1 MKNFTLFNQVNLL
14 QSFCKRMA
22 TATTSCAHSY
32 KRYYLLLT
40 ILLFVGVNNAWA
52 GHGFFT
58 DNACGIKLNY
68 SGSTTTEIK
77 QNNSGASTYALKTV
91 SKLYLKGWWLAA
103 WENTDD
109 FNGSEKG
116 ILYYK
121 VYLDGNPSSSFT
133 SKNHTYYNWGGWSK
147 GSQNVWLGDDGLN
160 INILDGLVGGNYIF
174 EYYFTMGSE
183 YLSNGSNN
191 YKISFTYNPTFT
203 VSVKAGTGGTV
214 AASSVTAGN
223 INAVTLPKATPNA
236 GYSFLNWEV
245 TTGDIKLSNETSA
258 STATVKARSAG
269 TVTASFKANQYTV
282 TLDNQGATTPGAAE
296 VIATYK
302 AAMPSIANNLPKKT
316 GYDFGGYWTVVGGT
330 GTKYYNG
337 TGSSAKSWDI
347 PNNTTTLYAKWTAH
361 EYTVHFNANGGEGT
375 MEDQPF
381 TYDVEKVLSPNSF
394 NRTGYTFAGWAT
406 SAKGSVVYGDQQPVK
421 NLTPTKNGDITL
433 YAQWTPNTYT
443 VQFNANGG
451 DGSMDNQEFI
461 YDETKNLSKNIFSKE
476 GCIFTGWDTAADGS
490 GTSYTDQQSVSNLV
504 TEGTITLYAQ
514 WSTANCKWIEID
526 KDDIQPA
533 DEVVVTMGNSTT
545 VYALHNSEKITNS
558 PKALQVTVQDGVLM
572 GDEFAN
578 YGWYLTKIDGGYQ
591 LQSCS
596 DASKYL
602 YGVASYIT
610 LGKTPT
616 TFSIYQDLETKNECF
631 AYIITDKVYYLNHG
645 TEGGQPAWKRFETPS
660 LKSNT
665 LKFYKKTCLPDNEY
679 WVTWDAREGLFD
691 DGKSSKIE
699 HYQAGDALPIPTP
712 TRKGYNLTWNPTP
725 EDIMP
730 ERNITYTAQW
740 TLKTTTITLSPQDGT
755 GDTQSV
761 TATYSQPMPPITPP
775 TLTGYNFQ
783 GYFSSNGGTG
793 TKYYNADGT
802 SATAWDREDENFTL
816 IAYWTAKTTT
826 VSFNQNGGDGGQTS
840 AVTATYD
847 QAMPAV
853 AIPTRE
859 GHTFL
864 GYFDAASEGTKYYND
879 DGSSAKNWD
888 KEDATFTLY
897 AQWKVNRYT
906 VTWNANEGNWHGEET
921 IQEVTYDY
929 GTPIAEPENPVRA
942 GWVFKGWTT
951 DRSNIVEPAKTMPA
965 NNLEYFALWGEAY
978 CENQYTFHT
987 GTSNVWNK
995 PTTQHCFDRKAGTE
1009 WQIENYVIPAGNDH
1023 THFLVAYS
1031 GWPQRDQGSLG
1042 GHSKSVTSTWSET
1055 MYLAPAMNFES
1066 AANTPKVGHAAGA
1079 KGTLRIFDDSSWD
1092 NLCVGFIPDGYGIT
1106 ITGDTKNSSHAFHK
1120 TATDQMWE
1128 TDVVTMPGVT
1138 KHKYAMGLATETEG
1152 TFVACDHTKAAEN
1165 IEKMGVTGNVVYL
1178 KAEANWTDAGARFAA
1193 CFMNSDKTERT
1204 WVDMNKIQLQY
1215 ATNLYIATVPPNQK
1229 YVIFCRMNGATTAN
1243 NWDNKWNQ
1251 TSDIEL
1257 PTDGLANVYTTTS
1270 LDGNS
1275 CTYTFNKATPQTQQ
1289 NGKFRMW
1296 DNSNNKNWYVHFV
1309 PYYLLSYDANKGEG
1323 EMAPTEYNTE
1333 DANNNV
1339 TVAVNKFTRT
1349 GYDFQKWNTAANGSG
1364 TSYDAN
1370 ASYTMTQD
1378 AKLYAQ
1384 WQAQTYNITYKD
1396 QGDADFSGTHG
1407 NNYPT
1412 KHTYDKVTQLVS
1424 PTRVG
1429 YTFDGWYTTP
1439 KCDGEPITQLGATE
1453 YTTDITLYAKWTF
1466 AMEYNITNTETIF
1479 ITSAV
1484 GQKIKATTPL
1494 TLEVSN
1500 MPVGTTIDIS
1510 APHITFYDEKG
1521 NPVPQLTTKDNP
1533 ETFSLAV
1540 AYTPEDENTTE
1551 QPTITLSVLGN
1562 EKTFNIISAR
1572 SLPQNFVIA
1581 AKWGDNWY
1589 AMPANMDSQIS
1600 PEGWLIE
1607 VNDKSNPTKA
1617 MAAPNTTKYGLRAVH
1632 TSNQSADRFAEFG
1645 ERLVFVENVEE
1656 ETPVAYKTL
1665 YNGGTTTNKTSIQV
1679 YAKYE
1684 NYHTHDAN
1692 PEHAKR
1698 YEWTPSTTDL
1708 KDYILTSAIVLS
1720 GDAEA
1725 RTISLDNHGVFGTL
1739 LQNKSYEGK
1748 VRLLPVDNF
1757 YTPVELQIVE
1767 WKANS
1772 VSIMYT
1778 GAGTKATTQVGNS
1791 ESEVQLLSDDKIKI
1805 DHAVYTLATSD
1816 LTAAT
1821 NQVLTIS
1828 IKDDAENTIGTLKL
1842 TIPWIVSG
1850 PELSTS
1856 RVASEVAQATD
1867 IVVLDDA
1874 TLTADDTK
1882 YTYNDVVVYPG
1893 GKLVIGESGQLGM
1906 YSLTLRLGS
1915 SWGAA
1920 KYEHKYPEFV
1930 LNTTTSQAYSNT
1942 SGKINLDYVTTKDQ
1956 YYTFVA
1962 PFAVTTKDIKYPVD
1976 IYGSNVK
1983 SANKGSF
1990 EFQYYDGAARAE
2002 GKTGW
2007 TVVPEGD
2014 DGADLEAGQGYTFL
2028 GMPKKINDN
2037 RQKYG
2042 IHRIPMKVSATE
2054 AQNHETTNQT
2064 VPLSVHL
2071 STKNN
2076 NSGWNL
2082 IGNPYMTTITGLT
2095 NNDIQVGKLV
2105 HTNDAN
2111 GNWTGGWHWD
2121 EETVKNNQR
2130 FLVIPSNDGQSY
2142 EAVQASNA
2150 TLPAF
2155 KNFFVQIDSES
2166 DVNALS
2172 IPRNTPQAQLLAPVR
2187 RTAEEIA
2194 QDIELAIVLEQ
2205 DAAHSDQMDFLINE
2219 IYSAEFDR
2227 NADFTKMLN
2236 ATDFNLYGV
2245 HPYDNLSFVAMDN
2258 NTARGSVAIGYQV
2271 PQAGEYI
2278 LRMSDK
2284 PYVMFDKIEALY
2296 VTDHEM
2302 SPEVTTD
2309 IMSEPYRFTVAN
2321 AETNHTRFTV
2331 SVILKTEE
2339 DDGGGDVGTGVDN
2352 TTNSNTPCKFIYQ
2365 DKMYILLNGVIY
2377 DAMGKQVQ
2385 TINK

>member
-1 MKNFTLFNQVNLL
+1 MKNITLFNQVNLL

-22 TATTSCAHSY
+22 TASTSCAHSY
-32 KRYYLLLT
+32 KRQYLLLT

-68 SGSTTTEIK
+68 SGSTTSEIK
-77 QNNSGASTYALKTV
+77 QNSSGASTYALKTV

-103 WENTDD
+103 WENTND

-121 VYLDGNPSSSFT
+121 VYLDGNPSSSVT
-133 SKNHTYYNWGGWSK
+133 SKNHTYYNWGGWSN

-245 TTGDIKLSNETSA
+245 TTGDITLSNEISA
-258 STATVKARSAG
+258 STATVTARSAG

-302 AAMPSIANNLPKKT
+302 AAMPSIADKLPAKT
-316 GYDFGGYWTVVGGT
+316 GYDFGGYWTVAGGT

-337 TGSSAKSWDI
+337 TGSSAKYWDI
-347 PNNTTTLYAKWTAH
+347 PNNTTLYAKWTAH

-375 MEDQPF
+375 MEDQSF

-421 NLTPTKNGDITL
+421 NLSAAKNGNITL

-451 DGSMDNQEFI
+451 EGSMDNQEFI

-514 WSTANCKWIEID
+514 WSTANCKWLETTTIED
-526 KDDIQPA
+526 G
-533 DEVVVTMGNSTT
+533 DEVVITMCKGEFTWIISNTSNASTAPTAYDVSSNIDGICLNTVADSYKWVIEKNNDNLTFYSYTDKTNYLYCTNADNGVRVGTGDAKVFVVDGNYLKNTQ
-545 VYALHNSEKITNS
+545 TNS
-558 PKALQVTVQDGVLM
+558 PRYIGVSLNTNPYSWRCYTTNDGVI
-572 GDEFAN
+572 
-578 YGWYLTKIDGGYQ
+578 K
-591 LQSCS
+591 
-596 DASKYL
+596 
-602 YGVASYIT
+602 
-610 LGKTPT
+610 
-616 TFSIYQDLETKNECF
+616 
-631 AYIITDKVYYLNHG
+631 
-645 TEGGQPAWKRFETPS
+645 GQ
-660 LKSNT
+660 T
-665 LKFYKKTCLPDNEY
+665 LKLYKKVCLNENNF
-679 WVTWDAREGLFD
+679 WVTWNAGEGQFE
-691 DGKSSKIE
+691 DGKSTKIE
-699 HYQAGDALPIPTP
+699 HYQVGAEITPPTP

-725 EDIMP
+725 EATMLAQ
-730 ERNITYTAQW
+730 NMTYTALW
-740 TLKTTTITLSPQDGT
+740 TLKTTTITLSPQGGTDGT
-755 GDTQSV
+755 EFV
-761 TATYSQPMPPITPP
+761 KATYSQNMPEITPP

-802 SATAWDREDENFTL
+802 SATTWDREEEEFTL
-816 IAYWTAKTTT
+816 IAYWEAKTTT
-826 VSFNQNGGDGGQTS
+826 VSFDQNGGTGGQTS
-840 AVTATYD
+840 NLTATYD
-847 QAMPAV
+847 EAMPTLITV
-853 AIPTRE
+853 PTKE

-864 GYFDAASEGTKYYND
+864 GYYDATTDGTQYYDAAGNSTQKWN
-879 DGSSAKNWD
+879 

-897 AQWKVNRYT
+897 AQWKVNQYT

-929 GTPIAEPENPVRA
+929 GTTIAKPENPVRA

-995 PTTQHCFDRKAGTE
+995 PTTQHCFERKEGTETE
-1009 WQIENYVIPAGNDH
+1009 WQIENYVIPAGEDH

-1092 NLCVGFIPDGYGIT
+1092 NLCVGFIPNGYGIT
-1106 ITGDTKNSSHAFHK
+1106 ITGDTKKSSHAFHK
-1120 TATDQMWE
+1120 TTTNQMWE
-1128 TDVVTMPGVT
+1128 TDVVTLPGVT
-1138 KHKYAMGLATETEG
+1138 NHKYAMGLATETEG

-1193 CFMNSDKTERT
+1193 CFMNSDKSEQT
-1204 WVDMNKIQLQY
+1204 WVDMNKIQLQN
-1215 ATNLYIATVPPNQK
+1215 AENLYIATVPADQK
-1229 YVIFCRMNGATTAN
+1229 YVIFCRMNGQTTE
-1243 NWDNKWNQ
+1243 NKWENRWNQ

-1270 LDGNS
+1270 LVGNS
-1275 CTYTFNKATPQTQQ
+1275 CTYVSAKATPIYQQ

-1309 PYYLLSYDANKGEG
+1309 PYYLLSYDANKGEDT
-1323 EMAPTEYNTE
+1323 MAPTEYNTE
-1333 DANNNV
+1333 DANNKV
-1339 TVAVNKFTRT
+1339 EVAANEFTRT
-1349 GYDFQKWNTAANGSG
+1349 GYDFVAWNTKADG
-1364 TSYDAN
+1364 TGTTYNPSDLF
-1370 ASYTMTQD
+1370 TMTADATIYAIWKAQD
-1378 AKLYAQ
+1378 YQ
-1384 WQAQTYNITYKD
+1384 ITYKD
-1396 QGDADFSGTHG
+1396 QGDEDYSGSNEAELPKT
-1407 NNYPT
+1407 
-1412 KHTYDKVTQLVS
+1412 HTYDKATELVNGEKI
-1424 PTRVG
+1424 G
-1429 YTFDGWYTTP
+1429 YTFDGWYTTS

-1466 AMEYNITNTETIF
+1466 AMEYSITNTETIF

-1510 APHITFYDEKG
+1510 APHITFYDEEGKS
-1521 NPVPQLTTKDNP
+1521 VTQLTTKSNP

-1720 GDAEA
+1720 GDAAA

-1739 LQNKSYEGK
+1739 LQNKSYNNGM
-1748 VRLLPVDNF
+1748 VRLLPVDEF
-1757 YTPVELQIVE
+1757 YTPTELQVVE

-1778 GAGTKATTQVGNS
+1778 GAGTKYTTKVGANA
-1791 ESEVQLLSDDKIKI
+1791 ESGVQELSAI
-1805 DHAVYTLATSD
+1805 DHAVYSLSAEN
-1816 LTAAT
+1816 LTTAT
-1821 NQVLTIS
+1821 NQPLVITI
-1828 IKDDAENTIGTLKL
+1828 KNNEETTIGVIKL
-1842 TIPWIVSG
+1842 TIPAIVSG
-1850 PELSTS
+1850 AATSTS
-1856 RVASEVAQATD
+1856 LATSTEIAQATD

-1893 GKLVIGESGQLGM
+1893 GKLVIDANGNLGM
-1906 YSLTLRLGS
+1906 YTLTLRAGS
-1915 SWGAA
+1915 SWGAT

-1930 LNTTTSQAYSNT
+1930 LNTKADGAYSNT

-1956 YYTFVA
+1956 YFTFVA
-1962 PFAVTTKDIKYPVD
+1962 PFAVNTKDIKYPVD
-1976 IYGSNVK
+1976 IYGSNVE

-2028 GMPKKINDN
+2028 GMPKKINGN

-2082 IGNPYMTTITGLT
+2082 IGNPYMTRITGLT

-2105 HTNDAN
+2105 HTTDAN

-2121 EETVKNNQR
+2121 DPTTGQR

-2155 KNFFVQIDSES
+2155 KNFFVQISNEGA
-2166 DVNALS
+2166 NALS
-2172 IPRNTPQAQLLAPVR
+2172 IPVANRVEKSLAPAR
-2187 RTAEEIA
+2187 YAEE
-2194 QDIELAIVLEQ
+2194 QPEKDVEVAIVLEQ
-2205 DAAHSDQMDFLINE
+2205 DEAHVDQMDFLINN
-2219 IYSAEFDR
+2219 IYTEDFERD
-2227 NADFTKMLN
+2227 ADFTKMMN
-2236 ATDFNLYGV
+2236 ATNLNLYGV
-2245 HPYDNLSFVAMDN
+2245 HPYDNLSFVAIDN

-2331 SVILKTEE
+2331 SVIHKVEE